1 MGILFIPAVT
11 NNKSVVKNNSS
22 VLMNNM
28 PLLMNNMPLLMNN
41 MPLLMNNMPLLM
53 NNMLLLQDLTSK
65 SGKVPVQRRFKRS
78 ERLQEVTSDLTKT

>member
-1 MGILFIPAVT
+1 MGIIFIPVVM
-11 NNKSVVKNNSS
+11 NDKSAVKNNSS

-28 PLLMNNMPLLMNN
+28 PLLMNNM
-41 MPLLMNNMPLLM
+41 
-53 NNMLLLQDLTSK
+53 LLLQDLTCS

>member
-11 NNKSVVKNNSS
+11 NNKSAVKNNSS
-22 VLMNNM
+22 VIT
-28 PLLMNNMPLLMNN
+28 NN

-65 SGKVPVQRRFKRS
+65 SGKVPVERRFKRFG
-78 ERLQEVTSDLTKT
+78 RLQEVTSDLTKT